1 MCELKCIFVRFL
13 REIMCFALK
22 GRVLEANGKEAVVD
36 FGSVRRRVNSEFI
49 KVRRGDEVLVFNN
62 FVIEKL

>member
-1 MCELKCIFVRFL
+1 
-13 REIMCFALK
+13 MCFALK